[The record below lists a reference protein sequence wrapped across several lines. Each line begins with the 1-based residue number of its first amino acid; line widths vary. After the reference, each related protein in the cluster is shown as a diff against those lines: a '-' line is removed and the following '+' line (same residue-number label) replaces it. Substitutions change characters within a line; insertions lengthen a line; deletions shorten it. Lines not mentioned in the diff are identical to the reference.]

1 MLRKIEYV
9 KNSWVVGCFFF
20 FLNCKS
26 CLVKITQN
34 SDLFSLVAY
43 VTNSRLSD
51 IPMTLREKGRG
62 RAKRIKMSQGY
73 KGVH

>member
-1 MLRKIEYV
+1 MLKTCGLLV
-9 KNSWVVGCFFF
+9 AFFF
-20 FLNCKS
+20 FLNRKS
-26 CLVKITQN
+26 DLVKITQN
-34 SDLFSLVAY
+34 SGLFSLVAY